1 MVFTPDILNSYKMKL
16 RDIAILWSPEGL
28 TIDRYEAEA
37 TNYYFSSKIIHAK
50 NIQSNLFLYSS
61 VVDIVTDP

>member
-16 RDIAILWSPEGL
+16 RDITMLCSPERL

-37 TNYYFSSKIIHAK
+37 ANYYFG
-50 NIQSNLFLYSS
+50 
-61 VVDIVTDP
+61 